1 MNFEHFNKKLSQLLF
16 KSFRLKIAQLRWT
29 EYTRIHNLLL
39 QKLKLGN
46 TAFDVKEIFYGE
58 LKIYEFLEMRFSR
71 QDNTIENSLKIE
83 TRLEKL
89 KWKLKLNYFTVVLFF
104 IFFSMLGYSI
114 YIYLSI
120 WWENNI
126 GKAFEYTIRY
136 NTLTKQTFDI
146 LFQNISSFDKF
157 SAPANLFLTD
167 ILIKFCDYYR
177 IFK

>member
-1 MNFEHFNKKLSQLLF
+1 MNFEHFNNKISKLLY
-16 KSFRLKIAQLRWT
+16 KSLRLKIAQSRWI
-29 EYTRIHNLLL
+29 EYNRIHNLLL

-46 TAFDVKEIFYGE
+46 VAFDLKEIFYGE

-89 KWKLKLNYFTVVLFF
+89 KWKLKWNYFTIVLFI
-104 IFFSMLGYSI
+104 IFFSLLIYFI

-126 GKAFEYTIRY
+126 AKTFEYTIRY

-146 LFQNISSFDKF
+146 LFQNISSFEKF
-157 SAPANLFLTD
+157 SYPTNIFLID